1 MSVLAI
7 AKEAFFGSAKLMG
20 IVLAFVIPLMILL
33 ECLKEAGLFD
43 WLSSRVGGPVSR
55 VGLSMHSVF
64 PLLVGVVFGVT
75 YGAGAIMAA
84 AREGKMTRGEIGTVA
99 LFLGIFHAI
108 FEDTIV
114 FVLIGASWLWLIFPR
129 LILALCFTAALRRW
143 A

>member
-1 MSVLAI
+1 MRVLGI

-20 IVLAFVIPLMILL
+20 MVVAFVIPLMILL
-33 ECLKEAGLFD
+33 ESLKEGGLFD
-43 WLSSRVGGPVSR
+43 WLSARVGRHLAR
-55 VGLSMHSVF
+55 VGLSENSVF

-75 YGAGAIMAA
+75 YGAGAIMAV
-84 AREGKMTRGEIGTVA
+84 ARDGKMTRGEIGTVA

-129 LILALCFTAALRRW
+129 LLLSLFFTAALRRW
-143 A
+143 G